1 MGRKTVKKELAFISI
16 LLACFVII
24 ASGCHSTP
32 QKVLGMDRQMKI
44 RENDSF
50 SIFITNNTAENR
62 FEISYSFDDG
72 SKNNSAYFT
81 FYFSS
86 TNPSIKSWHPALDS
100 ADDCPFT
107 VTDDTGEKT
116 VFDNNGCLSFTGE
129 KVFYIIYK
137 DSPEPVKNSFQTFIP
152 SKNGVNDPDFSIYI
166 NNLLL
171 VN

>member
-1 MGRKTVKKELAFISI
+1 MKKKITLLPAI
-16 LLACFVII
+16 LICFVLI

-32 QKVLGMDRQMKI
+32 QQALVMDRQFKI

-81 FYFSS
+81 FNFSS
-86 TNPSIKSWHPALDS
+86 RYHGIESWEPALDS

-107 VTDDTGEKT
+107 VTDDSGNTV
-116 VFDNNGCLSFTGE
+116 VFDHSGCFSFTGDS
-129 KVFYIIYK
+129 VFYISYK
-137 DSPEPVKNSFQTFIP
+137 DSPEPVRNYFQTFVP
-152 SKNGVNDPDFSIYI
+152 SKNGVTVPDFSIYI

-171 VN
+171 DDGI